1 LQPSGTSDNNE
12 QGYSRGALGGQ
23 QRAATN
29 SAAAMEAMSP
39 PARQAYLYWRNR
51 PKPAQSNA
59 ALLQRREMNLER
71 AFVAAGGLLLAGP
84 DPVGIG
90 GNVPGFGDH
99 REIELLVE
107 AGFTPVQAIRI
118 ATLNGAIFLGR
129 EDQIGS
135 ITPGKNADL
144 LVVNGDPATRISD
157 IENVEIVFKDG
168 VGYDP
173 KKLFDAAKGHYG
185 EY

>member
-1 LQPSGTSDNNE
+1 
-12 QGYSRGALGGQ
+12 
-23 QRAATN
+23 
-29 SAAAMEAMSP
+29 MEAMSP

-51 PKPAQSNA
+51 PQPAQSNA
-59 ALLQRREMNLER
+59 AFLQRREMNLER

-118 ATLNGAIFLGR
+118 ATLNGATFLGR
-129 EDQIGS
+129 ENQIGS
-135 ITPGKNADL
+135 VAVGKSADL
-144 LVVNGDPATRISD
+144 LVVKVILRRASRISRMSRSSSRMVSATTQKSCS
-157 IENVEIVFKDG
+157 I
-168 VGYDP
+168 
-173 KKLFDAAKGHYG
+173 AAKGHYG
-185 EY
+185 KC